1 MGKWYRIN
9 NEGKHK
15 HPGGEGEIN
24 QVHSFMFLIL
34 GQNIYTLLYY
44 TSILRYKAVCIC
56 VTVCMICVTVSH
68 KMRQTD
74 TKWREALEQMGA
86 ERLDVQVN
94 LNSQNIVCFSD
105 SRDNKNTSH
114 RSKIDHSSNL
124 LVPLCL
130 NNLIA
135 CGRGWREKVPYKL
148 FNYFV

>member
-56 VTVCMICVTVSH
+56 VTVCMICVTD
-68 KMRQTD
+68 M
-74 TKWREALEQMGA
+74 L
-86 ERLDVQVN
+86 L
-94 LNSQNIVCFSD
+94 SQNETDGHQVKRGTRTD
-105 SRDNKNTSH
+105 
-114 RSKIDHSSNL
+114 
-124 LVPLCL
+124 
-130 NNLIA
+130 
-135 CGRGWREKVPYKL
+135 GRGAPRCWSKS
-148 FNYFV
+148 

>member
-1 MGKWYRIN
+1 
-9 NEGKHK
+9 
-15 HPGGEGEIN
+15 
-24 QVHSFMFLIL
+24 MFLIL

-56 VTVCMICVTVSH
+56 VTVCMIC
-68 KMRQTD
+68 
-74 TKWREALEQMGA
+74 GA

-94 LNSQNIVCFSD
+94 LNSQTIVCFSV

-130 NNLIA
+130 NKLIA